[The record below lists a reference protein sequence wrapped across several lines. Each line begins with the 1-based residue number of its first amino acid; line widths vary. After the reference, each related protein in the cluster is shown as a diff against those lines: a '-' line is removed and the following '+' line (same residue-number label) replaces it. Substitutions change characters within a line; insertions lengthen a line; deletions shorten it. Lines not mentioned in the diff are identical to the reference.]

1 MVGTTDVNVS
11 FELAF
16 GHAVSVLV
24 GLAKR
29 KKKMVNIKLSLNSS
43 ILSMYKVFKTML
55 IDKFVCTQN
64 SLKT

>member
-24 GLAKR
+24 DLVKQ
-29 KKKMVNIKLSLNSS
+29 KKGQVNFEAPTFLYFEYI
-43 ILSMYKVFKTML
+43 
-55 IDKFVCTQN
+55 Q
-64 SLKT
+64 